1 MIDRWM
7 PRWNEPRVS
16 NQSASSP
23 VHESLQLLNMRHCRY
38 LESVRRFNYTT
49 PKSYLELI
57 SLYKGLLEKKRAEL
71 RANKERLEN
80 GVDKISQA
88 SAQVGNDFCLLL
100 QPAALPYSKY
110 NFDLKPLAARFV
122 NAGDALQSPVNLP
135 ALPMLE
141 RPITD

>member
-1 MIDRWM
+1 MTPDM
-7 PRWNEPRVS
+7 CP
-16 NQSASSP
+16 
-23 VHESLQLLNMRHCRY
+23 RY

-88 SAQVGNDFCLLL
+88 SAQVWLH
-100 QPAALPYSKY
+100 
-110 NFDLKPLAARFV
+110 R
-122 NAGDALQSPVNLP
+122 
-135 ALPMLE
+135 
-141 RPITD
+141 

>member
-1 MIDRWM
+1 M
-7 PRWNEPRVS
+7 
-16 NQSASSP
+16 NQAFNHSASSP
-23 VHESLQLLNMRHCRY
+23 AYDSLPLLNMRYCRY

-57 SLYKGLLEKKRAEL
+57 SLYKGLLEKKRSEL

-88 SAQVGNDFCLLL
+88 SAQAGINFCQLLPIAN
-100 QPAALPYSKY
+100 QPANTK
-110 NFDLKPLAARFV
+110 FDLCYMPWPHVLSMLQLLCKLFV
-122 NAGDALQSPVNLP
+122 VKLQ
-135 ALPMLE
+135 ALPMLK

>member
-1 MIDRWM
+1 MSILT
-7 PRWNEPRVS
+7 
-16 NQSASSP
+16 A
-23 VHESLQLLNMRHCRY
+23 VHVLYHRY

-88 SAQVGNDFCLLL
+88 SAQASLPDPNTLLLLNSKHEPLTHPSALCLLVASMAGAEAVNVPFTAML
-100 QPAALPYSKY
+100 QAHMCACHSLTTQRMGQS
-110 NFDLKPLAARFV
+110 RF
-122 NAGDALQSPVNLP
+122 ACFCCQCRHA
-135 ALPMLE
+135 
-141 RPITD
+141 

>member
-1 MIDRWM
+1 M
-7 PRWNEPRVS
+7 
-16 NQSASSP
+16 
-23 VHESLQLLNMRHCRY
+23 QLCKLNMEMFWRICRY

-88 SAQVGNDFCLLL
+88 SAQVT
-100 QPAALPYSKY
+100 PAAL
-110 NFDLKPLAARFV
+110 LR
-122 NAGDALQSPVNLP
+122 NL
-135 ALPMLE
+135 LGKL
-141 RPITD
+141 IHGN